1 VEKGNSKMNKL
12 FAVSIVFVL
21 LLPSGTFADGVG
33 QAQGYLIDAGNGASV
48 GGAGYGAVMNT
59 NIATV
64 INKQESSNAFGH
76 LKAVQIGFGS
86 LAQGAS
92 AVGIGGLFGAEQDA
106 FVVGEQRQFG
116 NDFYNLVLQQQ
127 NLDANLQQDV
137 FKAGNGIGSA
147 LAIQSF
153 IGGQAQFML
162 TPFGASAN
170 IQVVGVGLFDSV
182 SGGPANSS
190 VISGGLG
197 VGTD

>member
-1 VEKGNSKMNKL
+1 MNKL
-12 FAVSIVFVL
+12 FAVSMVFVF
-21 LLPSGTFADGVG
+21 LLPIGTFAVGIG
-33 QAQGYLIDAGNGASV
+33 QAQSYLIDADNGVSV
-48 GGAGYGAVMNT
+48 GGAGYGAAMNT

-64 INKQESSNAFGH
+64 INKQEASDTFGH

-92 AVGIGGLFGAEQDA
+92 AVGISGLYGAEQGA

-116 NDFYNLVLQQQ
+116 HDFYNLGLQQQ

-137 FKAGNGIGSA
+137 FGAGNGIGSVS
-147 LAIQSF
+147 AIQSF
-153 IGGQAQFML
+153 IGGQAQFMI

-170 IQVVGVGLFDSV
+170 IQCVGVGLFDSI

-190 VISGGLG
+190 VISGGIR

>member
-1 VEKGNSKMNKL
+1 MNKL
-12 FAVSIVFVL
+12 FAVSMVFVFL
-21 LLPSGTFADGVG
+21 LSSGTFADGVG
-33 QAQGYLIDAGNGASV
+33 QAQGYLIDAGNRASV
-48 GGAGYGAVMNT
+48 GGAGYGAAMNT

-64 INKQESSNAFGH
+64 INKQEASNAFGH

-92 AVGIGGLFGAEQDA
+92 AVGISGLYGAEQGA

-116 NDFYNLVLQQQ
+116 HDFYNLGLQQQ

-137 FKAGNGIGSA
+137 FGAGKGIGSA
-147 LAIQSF
+147 SAIQTF
-153 IGGQAQFML
+153 IGGQAQFMI

-170 IQVVGVGLFDSV
+170 IQCVGVGLFDSV
-182 SGGPANSS
+182 TNSS
-190 VISGGLG
+190 VISGGIR